1 MSKAGIPPLK
11 ALYFYLTSYCNLNC
25 AHCWIAPRYTG
36 MKRAPQEAAFKSL
49 KSIIDQALPLGLK
62 AIKITGGEPFL
73 SRNISRL
80 ISYASKKV
88 LAISIE
94 TNATLIDETI
104 ARSLKRNNVQ
114 LVYASLD
121 GPDKRTHGRL
131 RKDMDS
137 FDRALSGIRLLKKY
151 GIYTQVIMSIYRDN
165 AASLEDTINVAEK
178 YGADSFKIN
187 TIWPVSRGKLLDE
200 KGLALSVKE
209 YIALNK
215 KIEQVIQPRH
225 RIKIFFDIPPAF
237 KKIKHLK
244 ENSNICGIKNIL
256 GVLPDARISI
266 CGIGQVTSN
275 LAFGDTKREKLKD
288 IWEDSLV
295 LNSIRRRVPGRLKGV
310 CGICVFK
317 GFCLGKCRA
326 EAYHK
331 NKDLFSPHYFCE
343 EAYNTGLFPENR
355 LMKKYRRRKR

>member
-1 MSKAGIPPLK
+1 MSKAGIPPLR

-25 AHCWIAPRYTG
+25 GHCWIAPRYTST
-36 MKRAPQEAAFKSL
+36 KKAPQEASFKSL
-49 KSIIDQALPLGLK
+49 KSIIDQALPLGLE

-80 ISYASKKV
+80 ISYASKKG

-94 TNATLIDETI
+94 TNATLINETI
-104 ARSLKRNNVQ
+104 VKFLKRSGVR
-114 LVYASLD
+114 LVYVSLD
-121 GPDKRTHGRL
+121 GPDKSTHGKL
-131 RKDMDS
+131 RKGMDS
-137 FDRALSGIRLLKKY
+137 FDRAVSGIRLLKKH
-151 GIYTQVIMSIYRDN
+151 GVNTQVIMSIYRDN
-165 AASLEDTINVAEK
+165 AGYLEDTIDMAEQC
-178 YGADSFKIN
+178 GAESFKIN

-200 KGLALSVKE
+200 KGLVLSVKE
-209 YIALNK
+209 YISLNER
-215 KIEQVIQPRH
+215 IEQVIQPRH
-225 RIKIFFDIPPAF
+225 RIKIFFDVPPAF
-237 KKIKHLK
+237 KKIKRLK

-266 CGIGQVTSN
+266 CGIGQVTSD
-275 LAFGDTKREKLKD
+275 LVFGDTKSEKLKD
-288 IWEDSLV
+288 IWEDNPV
-295 LNSIRRRVPGRLKGV
+295 LNSIRRHIPGRLKGV

-326 EAYHK
+326 EAYNK

-355 LMKKYRRRKR
+355 LIEKYRRREQ